1 MFKSKVNENLWMK
14 SEMLVSKIKLSLTF
28 FPGKISYFKIVRKTD
43 IIMQMF
49 VCLKKNHS
57 S

>member
-14 SEMLVSKIKLSLTF
+14 SEMLVSKIKLSLTV